1 MNQILTEV
9 LVSVLSTLL
18 LALLTF
24 VGTKLTKLIDAKV
37 KDTKGNTLLKEAT
50 NVVLSAVRATFQTYV
65 ESLKKTGAF
74 TSEAQLEALNKAKAT
89 ILSQLS
95 NEAKNYITNNY
106 GDLNEWISTQIE
118 SSINL
123 LKN

>member
-1 MNQILTEV
+1 MNQVLTEV

-37 KDTKGNTLLKEAT
+37 KDTKGNSLLKEAS
-50 NVVLSAVRATFQTYV
+50 NVILSAVRATFQTYV

-74 TSEAQLEALNKAKAT
+74 TSEAQLEALNKAKET

-95 NEAKNYITNNY
+95 NEVKNYITENY
-106 GDLNEWISTQIE
+106 GDLNAWITTQIE

>member
-24 VGTKLTKLIDAKV
+24 VGTKLTKLIDAKA
-37 KDTKGNTLLKEAT
+37 KDAKGNTLLKEAT

-74 TSEAQLEALNKAKAT
+74 TPEAQSEALGKAKAT

-95 NEAKNYITNNY
+95 NEVKDYIASNY
-106 GDLNEWISTQIE
+106 GDLNEWITTQIE
-118 SSINL
+118 SSINA

>member
-1 MNQILTEV
+1 MNQVLTEV

-65 ESLKKTGAF
+65 ESLKNTGAF

-89 ILSQLS
+89 IFSQLS
-95 NEAKNYITNNY
+95 NEVKDYITNNY
-106 GDLNEWISTQIE
+106 GDLNEWITTQIE
-118 SSINL
+118 SSIQV
-123 LKN
+123 LKK

>member
-1 MNQILTEV
+1 MNQVLTEV
-9 LVSVLSTLL
+9 LVSILSTLL

-37 KDTKGNTLLKEAT
+37 KDTKGNSLLKEAS
-50 NVVLSAVRATFQTYV
+50 NVILSAVRATFQTYV

-74 TSEAQLEALNKAKAT
+74 TSEAQLEALNKAKET

-95 NEAKNYITNNY
+95 NEVKNYITENY
-106 GDLNEWISTQIE
+106 GDLNAWITTQIE